1 MNKADELRA
10 EVRMAKNNLIK
21 ASKILLHYLEQ
32 TGQPDR
38 VTEQEMSLLSDRI
51 DFLQDEIL
59 YDAQQMASGLPVGHS
74 RLFNA
79 LEQLK
84 QQLLV
89 EKKIFD
95 QEGSN
100 ADRLLDI
107 NFRVQEIEAV
117 LKGS

>member
-10 EVRMAKNNLIK
+10 EVRIAKNNLIK

-38 VTEQEMSLLSDRI
+38 IMEKEMSLLADRI

-59 YDAQQMASGLPVGHS
+59 YDAQQIAADIPLGHS

-84 QQLLV
+84 QQLQI

-95 QEGSN
+95 LEGNN

-117 LKGS
+117 LKSS